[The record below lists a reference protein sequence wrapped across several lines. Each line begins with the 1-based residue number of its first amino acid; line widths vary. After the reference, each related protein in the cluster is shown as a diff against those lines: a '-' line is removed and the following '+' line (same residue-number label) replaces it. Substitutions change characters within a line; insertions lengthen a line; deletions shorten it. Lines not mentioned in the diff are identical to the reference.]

1 MVIVLPFSS
10 LSQCKRPSNAKTKN
24 HSQLKA
30 KRRVLHS
37 FRFLFKQIHSFP
49 PQRFNLK
56 QSTDTHGIHIQ
67 TSPFPAPL
75 CCQHR
80 DYFRGI
86 FHAPRAG
93 AAPAASPGSPPEP
106 YVGMKCCFVVTRK
119 EKSRRQRSAPPPPAS
134 SLPKIL
140 SPIFSPCLG
149 VPFKGCN

>member
-56 QSTDTHGIHIQ
+56 QSTDIHGIHIQ

-86 FHAPRAG
+86 FHAPRVG
-93 AAPAASPGSPPEP
+93 TTPAASPGSPPRALRRDEVLLRGNEEGKIEAATLCSSTSRILP
-106 YVGMKCCFVVTRK
+106 SEDFVSNFLPLPWGPFQGM
-119 EKSRRQRSAPPPPAS
+119 
-134 SLPKIL
+134 
-140 SPIFSPCLG
+140 
-149 VPFKGCN
+149 